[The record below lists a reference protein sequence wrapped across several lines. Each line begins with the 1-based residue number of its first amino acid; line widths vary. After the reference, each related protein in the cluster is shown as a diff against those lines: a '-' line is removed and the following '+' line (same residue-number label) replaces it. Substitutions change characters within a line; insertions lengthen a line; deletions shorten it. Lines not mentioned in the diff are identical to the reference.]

1 MNLIQEIPPI
11 RQDRPRVAHLSF
23 PDGGRSCSLGCV
35 WVSKG
40 TLQGD
45 PPTGPEWE
53 EVLEVVATSTSLSI
67 YLGPHVRLLESVF
80 RVYNRSQVLKCVEQH
95 ISIDKGSFL
104 FSFLLFMPFIYFFL
118 TFVDWLAFPVPCW
131 VRVVR
136 VDTFCLVPDLRWKAG
151 SLSQLSL
158 KLTVG
163 FS

>member
-1 MNLIQEIPPI
+1 MNLVQEIPPI
-11 RQDRPRVAHLSF
+11 RQGRPRVAHLSF

-67 YLGPHVRLLESVF
+67 YLGPHVRLLESIF

-95 ISIDKGSFL
+95 IPGEVHGEGNQSCEHCNSELCNRLSGKD
-104 FSFLLFMPFIYFFL
+104 
-118 TFVDWLAFPVPCW
+118 
-131 VRVVR
+131 
-136 VDTFCLVPDLRWKAG
+136 RWGGWWKE
-151 SLSQLSL
+151 SQQLSHL
-158 KLTVG
+158 NPSPCYLVLTDQ
-163 FS
+163 SLRL